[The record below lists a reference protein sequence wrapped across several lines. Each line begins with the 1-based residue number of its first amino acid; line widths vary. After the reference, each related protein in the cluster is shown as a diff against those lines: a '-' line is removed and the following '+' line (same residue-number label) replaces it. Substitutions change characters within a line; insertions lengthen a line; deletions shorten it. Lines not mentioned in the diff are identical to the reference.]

1 MYTSKL
7 FIFVSNIKKD
17 FDYNMNYRDKLE
29 YIVTKNCSIIGKDLY
44 LNSAVLI
51 PIIVIDNSEFVL
63 FEKRSSTVRQPGE
76 VSFPGGHFDSRY
88 DADFLSTAI
97 RETCEELGIEKNK
110 ISVLGSLGTLVAPM
124 GVIVETYL
132 GVLNISSFDELKVD
146 HKEVERIFLIPLE
159 YFIKNK
165 PQEYFTRLELH
176 PFTTKADGELIA
188 LLPVKELGLPEKYS
202 LPWTQGKHRVL
213 VYKTSEEVIWGI
225 TAELIFEL
233 SKRLKEQIDK

>member
-1 MYTSKL
+1 
-7 FIFVSNIKKD
+7 
-17 FDYNMNYRDKLE
+17 MNYRDKLE
-29 YIVTKNCSIIGKDLY
+29 KIVTNNCSIIGKDLY

-51 PIIVIDNSEFVL
+51 PIIVLDKNEFVL

-76 VSFPGGHFDSRY
+76 ISFPGGHFDSRY
-88 DADFLSTAI
+88 DKDFLSTAI
-97 RETCEELGIEKNK
+97 RETCEELGVENSCIE
-110 ISVLGSLGTLVAPM
+110 VLGSMGTLVAPM

-132 GVLNISSFDELKVD
+132 GVLNIDSLDELKID
-146 HKEVERIFLIPLE
+146 HKEVDRIFLIPLE
-159 YFIKNK
+159 YFINNK
-165 PQEYFTRLELH
+165 PEEYFTRLELH
-176 PFTTKADGELIA
+176 PFMTKEDGELIA

-233 SKRLKEQIDK
+233 ANRMKGQIDK

>member
-1 MYTSKL
+1 
-7 FIFVSNIKKD
+7 
-17 FDYNMNYRDKLE
+17 MNFRDKLE
-29 YIVTKNCSIIGKDLY
+29 KIVTNNCSIIGKDLY

-51 PIIVIDNSEFVL
+51 PIIVLDKNEFVL

-76 VSFPGGHFDSRY
+76 ISFPGGHFDSRY
-88 DADFLSTAI
+88 DKDFLSTAI
-97 RETCEELGIEKNK
+97 RETCEELGVENSCIE
-110 ISVLGSLGTLVAPM
+110 VLGSIGTLVAPM

-132 GVLNISSFDELKVD
+132 GVLNIDSLDELKID
-146 HKEVERIFLIPLE
+146 HKEVDRIFLIPLE
-159 YFIKNK
+159 YFINNK
-165 PQEYFTRLELH
+165 PEEYFTRLELH
-176 PFTTKADGELIA
+176 PFMTKEDGELIA

-233 SKRLKEQIDK
+233 ANRMKEQIDK